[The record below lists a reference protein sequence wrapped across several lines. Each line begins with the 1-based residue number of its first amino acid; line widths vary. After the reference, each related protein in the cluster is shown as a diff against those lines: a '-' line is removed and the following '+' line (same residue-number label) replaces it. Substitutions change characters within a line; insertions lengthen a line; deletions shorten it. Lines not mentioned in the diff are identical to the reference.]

1 MPPVTNHAACR
12 IRRDRE
18 RSILNRHPWVY
29 SGAIQEVDPGA
40 SPGDVVDVVGPD
52 GAWMARGFYNPASEI
67 AVHLFSWD
75 RGEEPGEDFWRRRL
89 AKSLELRRALPFFPE
104 PGGAFRMVHSD
115 SDLMPGLV
123 VDWYAGFLVMQ
134 FLTLGIDGLKDLIV
148 DEAMALTGARGVWE
162 RSDTDARKK
171 EGMDKRHGLLAG
183 EEPPAEIEV
192 DEGGARL
199 LVDVRN
205 GHKTGFYLDQALN
218 RMDCRRY
225 MQGRSVLNCFCYTGG
240 FSVAAA
246 MGGASTVTSIDSSRP
261 ALETA
266 SRNMELNGFTGDRFQ
281 MLDADVPACLRRYR
295 EEGAS
300 FGAVILDPPRYVGGK
315 DALQRGTRAYKD
327 VNMQAMSVLEPGGLL
342 FTFSC
347 SGLVGEELFQK
358 IVFSASA
365 DVGRD
370 LRIISRMGQAP
381 DHPVLLSYPQGGYL
395 TGLLLQRT

>member
-1 MPPVTNHAACR
+1 
-12 IRRDRE
+12 
-18 RSILNRHPWVY
+18 
-29 SGAIQEVDPGA
+29 
-40 SPGDVVDVVGPD
+40 
-52 GAWMARGFYNPASEI
+52 
-67 AVHLFSWD
+67 
-75 RGEEPGEDFWRRRL
+75 
-89 AKSLELRRALPFFPE
+89 
-104 PGGAFRMVHSD
+104 MVHSD

-134 FLTLGIDGLKDLIV
+134 FLTLGIDGLRDLV
-148 DEAMALTGARGVWE
+148 VEEAVSLTGARGVWE

-171 EGMDKRHGLLAG
+171 EGMEKRHGLLAG

-205 GHKTGFYLDQALN
+205 GHKTGFYLDQARN
-218 RMDCRRY
+218 RIDSRRY
-225 MQGRSVLNCFCYTGG
+225 MEGRSVLNCFCYTGG

-246 MGGASTVTSIDSSRP
+246 MGGASAVTSIDSSRP
-261 ALETA
+261 ALATA
-266 SRNMELNGFTGDRFQ
+266 ARNMELNGFTGDRFP
-281 MLDADVPACLRRYR
+281 MIDADVPACLRRYR
-295 EEGAS
+295 DEGAA

-327 VNMQAMSVLEPGGLL
+327 INMQAMSILEPGGLL

-370 LRIISRMGQAP
+370 LRIIARMDQAP

>member
-1 MPPVTNHAACR
+1 MSHAACR

-18 RSILNRHPWVY
+18 KSILNRHPWVY
-29 SGAIQEVDPGA
+29 SGAIQDVDPGA
-40 SPGDVVDVVGPD
+40 SPGDVVDVMAPD

-89 AKSLELRRALPFFPE
+89 SRSLELRRALPSFPGQ
-104 PGGAFRMVHSD
+104 GGAYRMVHSD

-134 FLTLGIDGLKDLIV
+134 FLTLGIDGLKDLVV
-148 DEAMALTGARGVWE
+148 DEAMALSGARGVWE

-218 RMDCRRY
+218 RMESRRY
-225 MQGRSVLNCFCYTGG
+225 MEGRSVLNCFCYTGG

-266 SRNMELNGFTGDRFQ
+266 SRNMELNGFTGDRYA
-281 MLDADVPACLRRYR
+281 MLDADVPSCLRRYR

-327 VNMQAMSVLEPGGLL
+327 INMQAMSVLEPGGLL

-347 SGLVGEELFQK
+347 SGLVGEDLFQK

-370 LRIISRMGQAP
+370 LRIIARMAQAP